1 MAGLVERL
9 TEGLPANLRA
19 SPGPDR
25 SACRRAAGKS
35 GVPDREP
42 PNLPQ
47 FSPSACSGA
56 VAGRG
61 TRGSMLRLLHTA
73 DVHLGARHT
82 DLGERAAI
90 LRERQFAA
98 FKATIDLAIAES
110 VDLVLIAGDL
120 FDSNTQPRRSVE
132 RVAAELGRVARA
144 SIRTVIIPG
153 THDLYD
159 GASIYRSYD
168 LAAMARAGGDWITV
182 LTPDQPSVVF
192 GPIDTV
198 VHGRVF
204 DTKRAPRSP
213 LYGLDVSVDRRA
225 TWKIG
230 MVHGSLL
237 IPGKTDND
245 EVVFT
250 EDEVARTG
258 LDYLALGHWHSAIEG
273 RAGNVTYAYSG
284 APEPVALDQDGAG
297 QVLLVTLD
305 DRGPRR
311 RISIEPR
318 WVGQTRCETLD
329 LDISGIHSQPDLIN
343 LLGRNADSNL
353 ALRVRLT
360 GLYPDDLDV
369 DLDEVERALAASF
382 LRLQVRDL
390 SIPGAPDGPLP
401 PPDTVLG
408 AFVRGIEA
416 RIAAL
421 QSDAASGTRVRTVAG
436 IDDQEIRAVVPIGAP
451 VAESHSAGLD
461 SPSPA
466 DEIAELRE
474 VLRLGRHLLEG
485 RQVTL

>member
-1 MAGLVERL
+1 
-9 TEGLPANLRA
+9 
-19 SPGPDR
+19 
-25 SACRRAAGKS
+25 
-35 GVPDREP
+35 
-42 PNLPQ
+42 
-47 FSPSACSGA
+47 
-56 VAGRG
+56 
-61 TRGSMLRLLHTA
+61 MLRLLHTA

-110 VDLVLIAGDL
+110 VDLFLIAGDL

-153 THDLYD
+153 THDVYD

-192 GPIDTV
+192 SSIDAV

-213 LYGLDVSVDRRA
+213 LYGLDVSADKRA

-237 IPGKTDND
+237 IPGKTDGD

-273 RAGNVTYAYSG
+273 RAGSVTYAYSG
-284 APEPVALDQDGAG
+284 APEPVALDQDGSG
-297 QVLLVTLD
+297 HVLLVTLD
-305 DRGPRR
+305 DHGGRR
-311 RISIEPR
+311 RVSIEPR
-318 WVGQTRCETLD
+318 RVGQTRTETLD
-329 LDISGIHSQPDLIN
+329 LDVGGIHSQPDLIDQ
-343 LLGRNADSNL
+343 LGQLSDSNM
-353 ALRVRLT
+353 ALNVRLT
-360 GLYPDDLDV
+360 GLYPDDLDL
-369 DLDEVERALAASF
+369 DLDEVERALSPSF
-382 LRLQVRDL
+382 LRFRVRDL
-390 SIPGAPDGPLP
+390 SIPNVPDGPLP

-421 QSDAASGTRVRTVAG
+421 EGGIASDATVGTGSVDSETELATTIGSSVKSDGHLAG
-436 IDDQEIRAVVPIGAP
+436 V
-451 VAESHSAGLD
+451 D
-461 SPSPA
+461 SPA
-466 DEIAELRE
+466 AAEELAELRE

>member
-1 MAGLVERL
+1 
-9 TEGLPANLRA
+9 
-19 SPGPDR
+19 
-25 SACRRAAGKS
+25 
-35 GVPDREP
+35 
-42 PNLPQ
+42 
-47 FSPSACSGA
+47 
-56 VAGRG
+56 
-61 TRGSMLRLLHTA
+61 MLRLLHTA

-98 FKATIDLAIAES
+98 FRATIDLAIAES
-110 VDLVLIAGDL
+110 VDLFLIAGDL

-144 SIRTVIIPG
+144 SIRTVVIPG
-153 THDLYD
+153 THDVYD

-192 GPIDTV
+192 PSIDAV

-213 LYGLDVSVDRRA
+213 LYGLDVSVDKRA

-237 IPGKTDND
+237 IPGKTDGD

-250 EDEVARTG
+250 EDEVARSG

-273 RAGNVTYAYSG
+273 RAGSVTYAYSG

-297 QVLLVTLD
+297 HVLLVTLD
-305 DRGPRR
+305 DRGGRR
-311 RISIEPR
+311 RVSIEPR
-318 WVGQTRCETLD
+318 RVGQTRTETLD
-329 LDISGIHSQPDLIN
+329 LDVGRIHSQPDLIDQ
-343 LLGRNADSNL
+343 LGQRSDSNL
-353 ALRVRLT
+353 ALSVRLT
-360 GLYPDDLDV
+360 GLYPDDLDL
-369 DLDEVERALAASF
+369 DLDEVERALSPSF
-382 LRLQVRDL
+382 LRFRLRDL
-390 SIPGAPDGPLP
+390 SIPNVPDEPLP

-416 RIAAL
+416 KMAAL
-421 QSDAASGTRVRTVAG
+421 EDGVVSNAPVESGSVDSGTRSATP
-436 IDDQEIRAVVPIGAP
+436 IDSSDRPEAHRADVGSAA
-451 VAESHSAGLD
+451 AEEL
-461 SPSPA
+461 
-466 DEIAELRE
+466 AELRE

>member
-1 MAGLVERL
+1 
-9 TEGLPANLRA
+9 
-19 SPGPDR
+19 
-25 SACRRAAGKS
+25 
-35 GVPDREP
+35 
-42 PNLPQ
+42 
-47 FSPSACSGA
+47 
-56 VAGRG
+56 
-61 TRGSMLRLLHTA
+61 MLRLLHTA

-98 FKATIDLAIAES
+98 FRATIDLAIAES
-110 VDLVLIAGDL
+110 VDLLLIAGDL

-144 SIRTVIIPG
+144 SIRTVVIPG
-153 THDLYD
+153 THDVYD

-192 GPIDTV
+192 PSIDAV

-213 LYGLDVSVDRRA
+213 LYGLDVSVDKRA

-237 IPGKTDND
+237 IPGKTDGD

-250 EDEVARTG
+250 EDEVARSG

-273 RAGNVTYAYSG
+273 RAGSVTYAYSG

-297 QVLLVTLD
+297 HVLLVTLD
-305 DRGPRR
+305 DRGGRR
-311 RISIEPR
+311 RVSIEPR
-318 WVGQTRCETLD
+318 RVGQTRTEALD
-329 LDISGIHSQPDLIN
+329 LDVGRIHSQPDLIDQ
-343 LLGRNADSNL
+343 LGQRSDSNL
-353 ALRVRLT
+353 ALSVRLT
-360 GLYPDDLDV
+360 GLYPDDLDL
-369 DLDEVERALAASF
+369 DLDEVERALSPSF
-382 LRLQVRDL
+382 LRFRLRDL
-390 SIPGAPDGPLP
+390 SIPNVPDEPLP

-416 RIAAL
+416 KMAAL
-421 QSDAASGTRVRTVAG
+421 EDG
-436 IDDQEIRAVVPIGAP
+436 VVSNAP
-451 VAESHSAGLD
+451 VESGSVDSETPSATSIDSSDRPEAHRADVGSAAAEEL
-461 SPSPA
+461 
-466 DEIAELRE
+466 AELRE

>member
-1 MAGLVERL
+1 
-9 TEGLPANLRA
+9 
-19 SPGPDR
+19 
-25 SACRRAAGKS
+25 
-35 GVPDREP
+35 
-42 PNLPQ
+42 
-47 FSPSACSGA
+47 
-56 VAGRG
+56 
-61 TRGSMLRLLHTA
+61 MLRLLHTA

-98 FKATIDLAIAES
+98 FRATIDLAIAES
-110 VDLVLIAGDL
+110 VDLLLIAGDL

-144 SIRTVIIPG
+144 SIRTVVIPG
-153 THDLYD
+153 THDVYD

-192 GPIDTV
+192 PSIDAV

-213 LYGLDVSVDRRA
+213 LYGLDVSVDKRA

-237 IPGKTDND
+237 IPGKTDGD

-250 EDEVARTG
+250 EDEVARSG

-273 RAGNVTYAYSG
+273 RAGSVTYAYSG

-297 QVLLVTLD
+297 HVLLVTLD
-305 DRGPRR
+305 DRGGRR
-311 RISIEPR
+311 RVSIEPR
-318 WVGQTRCETLD
+318 RVGQTRTETLD
-329 LDISGIHSQPDLIN
+329 LDVGRIHSQPDLIDQ
-343 LLGRNADSNL
+343 LGQRSDSNL
-353 ALRVRLT
+353 ALSVRLT
-360 GLYPDDLDV
+360 GLYPDDLDL
-369 DLDEVERALAASF
+369 DLDEVERALSPSF
-382 LRLQVRDL
+382 LRFRLRDL
-390 SIPGAPDGPLP
+390 SIPNVPDEPLP

-416 RIAAL
+416 KMAAL
-421 QSDAASGTRVRTVAG
+421 EDG
-436 IDDQEIRAVVPIGAP
+436 VVSNAP
-451 VAESHSAGLD
+451 VESGSVDSENPSATSIDSSDRPEAHRADVESAAAEEL
-461 SPSPA
+461 
-466 DEIAELRE
+466 AELRE

>member
-1 MAGLVERL
+1 
-9 TEGLPANLRA
+9 
-19 SPGPDR
+19 
-25 SACRRAAGKS
+25 
-35 GVPDREP
+35 
-42 PNLPQ
+42 
-47 FSPSACSGA
+47 
-56 VAGRG
+56 
-61 TRGSMLRLLHTA
+61 MLRLLHTA

-110 VDLVLIAGDL
+110 VDLFLIAGDL

-153 THDLYD
+153 THDVYD

-192 GPIDTV
+192 SSIDAV

-213 LYGLDVSVDRRA
+213 LYGLDVSADKRA

-237 IPGKTDND
+237 IPGKTDGD

-273 RAGNVTYAYSG
+273 RAGSVTYAYSG
-284 APEPVALDQDGAG
+284 APEPVALDQDGSG
-297 QVLLVTLD
+297 HVLLVTLD
-305 DRGPRR
+305 DHGSRR
-311 RISIEPR
+311 RVSIEPR
-318 WVGQTRCETLD
+318 RVGQTRTETID
-329 LDISGIHSQPDLIN
+329 LDVGGIHSQPDLIDQ
-343 LLGRNADSNL
+343 LGQLSDSDM
-353 ALRVRLT
+353 ALNVRLT
-360 GLYPDDLDV
+360 GLYPDDLDL
-369 DLDEVERALAASF
+369 DLDEVERALSPSF
-382 LRLQVRDL
+382 LRFRVRDL
-390 SIPGAPDGPLP
+390 SIPNVPDGPLP

-421 QSDAASGTRVRTVAG
+421 EGGIASDATVGTGSVHFETELATTIGSSVEPDGHLAG
-436 IDDQEIRAVVPIGAP
+436 V
-451 VAESHSAGLD
+451 D
-461 SPSPA
+461 SPA
-466 DEIAELRE
+466 AAEELVELRE